1 MTLASPGAGG
11 PSRPSPALPHL
22 EETVLATQRYL
33 ATVNGLT
40 AADLHRATLLP
51 GWTVAHVVSHV
62 SRNAEAVTRL
72 LHWARTG
79 EPTPMYTSQEARDRE
94 IGEGARRPL
103 ADLVANAAE
112 TAAQFEA
119 AARGLPE
126 DRLEETVARTLDA
139 PAFPVRR
146 TGAMRRTEV
155 EVHHADLGLGYT
167 AHDWPAD
174 LHDHLLKRR
183 ARELAE
189 GPGLVLRLEDRDE
202 QVTVG
207 VLPTGSTTVTGA
219 TADVVWWLLGR
230 GSGEGLRCSAGQLPE
245 LGSWA

>member
-1 MTLASPGAGG
+1 MTEAPG

-33 ATVNGLT
+33 ATVNRLT
-40 AADLHRATLLP
+40 DAELRAPSVLP
-51 GWTVAHVVSHV
+51 GWSRAHVVAHV
-62 SRNAEAVTRL
+62 SRNAEAIMRL

-79 EPTPMYTSQEARDRE
+79 EPTPMYVSQEARDRDIE
-94 IGEGARRPL
+94 QAARL
-103 ADLVANAAE
+103 TADELVADAVE
-112 TAAQFEA
+112 TSAQLEA

-126 DRLEETVARTLDA
+126 DRLAETVARTLDA
-139 PAFPVRR
+139 PPFPVRR
-146 TGAMRRTEV
+146 AGAMRRTEV
-155 EVHHADLGLGYT
+155 EVHHADLASGYT

-183 ARELAE
+183 SRELAE
-189 GPGLVLRLEDRDE
+189 RGGFVLRLEDRD
-202 QVTVG
+202 TD
-207 VLPTGSTTVTGA
+207 LPMGRVAAGPVVVSGA

-245 LGSWA
+245 LGKWA